1 MKHDSSGYHS
11 DQLRDLAGTI
21 RDVEMVFDLP
31 GLSDEFY
38 TATADEFLR
47 SPNVENEKAADKSV
61 YDETVALDLSRA
73 YFNATEL
80 ATRAAGQF
88 ERVKYGTINSLRE
101 MARRIDHN
109 DDETKIN
116 IFKSIDGR

>member
-11 DQLRDLAGTI
+11 DQLRDLSGTI

-38 TATADEFLR
+38 TATPDEFLR
-47 SPNVENEKAADKSV
+47 SPNVENEKADKSV

-73 YFNATEL
+73 YFSATEL
-80 ATRAAGQF
+80 AHRTAGQF
-88 ERVKYGTINSLRE
+88 DRVKYGTINSLRE

-116 IFKSIDGR
+116 IFKAIDGG